1 MSAIPEE
8 VLGLHVE
15 VVRSRRRTAALHIV
29 GHHLQV
35 RVPQQV
41 SDDRIIEI
49 LQTKRSWIS
58 KKVVQLKEVHFPKP
72 KEFISGETF
81 LFLGQNYRLQVQEG
95 HQVGVELLNGYLL
108 TTVRTS
114 DIGEQRKEKIKKYL
128 EYWYRSRAR
137 ERLLEKVDRYSK
149 LIGVSSKGLRVGSFK
164 SKWGSCDS
172 RSKLAFNW
180 NLIKAPHA
188 VIDYV
193 VIHELC
199 HIIQPNHSTLFWQ
212 EVEKSDPAYKEHRA
226 RLKKHAPELI

>member
-29 GHHLQV
+29 GNELQV

-41 SDDRIIEI
+41 RDERIIEM

-58 KKVVQLKEVHFPKP
+58 KKVAQLKEVQIPKP
-72 KEFISGETF
+72 KEFVSGEAF
-81 LFLGQNYRLQVQEG
+81 LFLGQNYRLKVQEG
-95 HQVGVELLNGYLL
+95 HQVGVELLDGYLL
-108 TTVRTS
+108 TTVRIS
-114 DIGEQRKEKIKKYL
+114 DTGEQRKEKIKKYL

-137 ERLLEKVDRYSK
+137 ERLLEKVERYSK

-199 HIIQPNHSTLFWQ
+199 HIIQPNHSKLFWQ
-212 EVEKSDPAYKEHRA
+212 EVEKYDPAYKEHRVW
-226 RLKKHAPELI
+226 LKQHASELI